1 MKSIARREIRAGD
14 RIGRSR
20 ARDSHTRVC
29 VDRDS
34 HTRVCVDR
42 RARGFISRLEW
53 FSSRIR
59 AMTTPMSEAS

>member
-29 VDRDS
+29 FAHAGV
-34 HTRVCVDR
+34 R
-42 RARGFISRLEW
+42 RSARAGIYIASRMV
-53 FSSRIR
+53 FVAYSSDDD
-59 AMTTPMSEAS
+59 AHE